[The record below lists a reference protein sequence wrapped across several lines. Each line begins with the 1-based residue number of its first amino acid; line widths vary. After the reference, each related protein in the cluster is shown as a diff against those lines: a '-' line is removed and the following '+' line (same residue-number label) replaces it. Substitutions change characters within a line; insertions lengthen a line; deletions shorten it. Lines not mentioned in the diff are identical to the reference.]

1 MPAIRA
7 GIDILGTPRSVFA
20 ALDGAVTDLDAV
32 WRPQPRRFERPL
44 VTALTVASGA
54 YLLAAVLCLLLIDAP
69 GRASSWEAGLLCLA
83 YLLATQVRFEFGA
96 SWVLGTQVTLVPL
109 LLLLPPGQVPA
120 IVGAVML
127 MGALVGVLRGDL
139 PADRLLSA
147 LASSWHV
154 VGPVL
159 VLAAVGVPEPGVGQW
174 PVYLLMFASQI
185 GTEAIADTVISHW
198 DPQEGPWRRNLRGLW
213 LSQIVDGLL
222 FPVGLLAAVAAMTT
236 GEVAWAL
243 LTVPVVLLLGVADW
257 ERRRRVRQSRAR
269 LDALERVRER
279 SDAVLARVGAAM
291 GTLHDP
297 AALVEL
303 AAVSAREGLNATLAT
318 VPDAPGHAPPDADA
332 DLVDALRRR
341 AVHENGGVAMQEG
354 ERAGVA
360 APVVGL
366 AMPTALVCVRH
377 GAPFSPAERQ
387 WLLTL
392 AGQLSAGLRAADAH
406 RRLRHQAETDH
417 LTGLWNHRRF
427 HEHLAAL
434 LGAGDAVGLVLIDL
448 DDFKA
453 VNDTHGHQVGDRVL
467 AAVGRLLSERCRDQ
481 DRPARYGGEEFAVVL
496 AGATPD
502 DARAVAERLRAE
514 IAELRVFAGP
524 GARVGVS
531 ASVGVA
537 LTGEEPV
544 TAAALIAEADAAL
557 YEAKR
562 AGKDRVVLASAVTR

>member
-44 VTALTVASGA
+44 VAALAVASGA
-54 YLLAAVLCLLLIDAP
+54 YLLAAVMCMVLIDAP
-69 GRASSWEAGLLCLA
+69 GRASGWEAGLLCLA

-120 IVGAVML
+120 AVGAMML
-127 MGALVGVLRGDL
+127 MGALVGLLRGDL

-154 VGPVL
+154 MGPVL
-159 VLAAVGVPEPGVGQW
+159 VLAVVGVPEPGLAQW
-174 PVYLLMFASQI
+174 PVYLLMFTSQI
-185 GTEAIADTVISHW
+185 AAEAVVDTVISHW

-236 GEVAWAL
+236 GDLAWAL

-318 VPDAPGHAPPDADA
+318 VPGAPGDDPPDDDA

-341 AVHENGGVAMQEG
+341 AVHENGGVAMRDG
-354 ERAGVA
+354 DRAGVA

-366 AMPTALVCVRH
+366 ATPTALVCIRR

-406 RRLRHQAETDH
+406 RRLRYQAETDH

-427 HEHLAAL
+427 HEHLAAML
-434 LGAGDAVGLVLIDL
+434 RVTGAVGLVLIDL

-496 AGATPD
+496 ADATPE
-502 DARAVAERLRAE
+502 DARAVAERLRTE
-514 IAELRVFAGP
+514 IAALRVFAGP